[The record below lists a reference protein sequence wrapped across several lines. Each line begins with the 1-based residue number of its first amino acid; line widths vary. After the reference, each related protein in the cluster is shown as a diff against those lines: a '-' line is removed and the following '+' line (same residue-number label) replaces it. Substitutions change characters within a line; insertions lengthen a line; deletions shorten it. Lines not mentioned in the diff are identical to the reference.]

1 MDRATSRHAAG
12 GEGPRRLFVY
22 NGGFLTQ
29 KRLRR
34 ILALAGWQVR
44 LGRPGPGDT
53 VGVWGH
59 SPTARRGEAMAA
71 RAGAP
76 LLRIEDAFL
85 RSLLP
90 GRAGK
95 SPPMGLL
102 LDDLGVHFNSAAPS
116 RLEQILATARLDETP
131 LLERARVAMARM
143 RAAHLSKYNAFDPA
157 LPHPLPGKPY
167 VLVIDQTRGD
177 ASIPHAGA
185 SARTF
190 REMLVFA
197 QEENPG
203 LPVLIKTHP
212 ETAAG
217 HRPGHYGP
225 AHESDRVRLI
235 AGPHSPWHLLEGASA
250 VYTVSSGMGF
260 EAIIAGH
267 NPRVFG
273 QPFYAGWG
281 LTQDEN
287 PVDRRTRRLTR
298 AQLFAAAMILYPTWY
313 DPYRDE
319 LCALETVLD
328 NLEAQA
334 RAWREDHTG
343 HVACAMRLWKRAPLG
358 RFYGSVRPLVFEN
371 DPARAVERAR
381 KDTRKLLVW
390 AGKAEAAHF
399 AQGVQTLRVED
410 GFLRSRGLGAALTPP
425 LSLVADDL
433 GIYYDPRRE
442 SRLERLINAA
452 PALPDHDVS
461 RAKRLIARLTEAR
474 LSKYNL
480 APAPLPALPAL
491 PQGRRILVPGQVEDD
506 ASILLGCGETRSNI
520 SLLERARAENPDA
533 AIIYKPHPD
542 VEAGLRRGKIDASGL
557 ADIVADKAD
566 PIALIEAVDEVWT
579 LTSLLGFEALLRG
592 RKVTTLGVPFYAGW
606 GLTSDLGAV
615 PERRVA
621 RPSLAAL
628 AHATLIAYPRYFDPV
643 TGLACPV
650 EVVVERLE
658 SGNLPRPGPG
668 NRALSKLQGLFAS
681 FAPLWR

>member
-1 MDRATSRHAAG
+1 MP
-12 GEGPRRLFVY
+12 PRRLFVY

-29 KRLRR
+29 RRLRR

-44 LGRPGPGDT
+44 LGRPGAGDFI
-53 VGVWGH
+53 GVWGH
-59 SPTARRGEAMAA
+59 APGARRGERMAA
-71 RAGAP
+71 RTGTP

-90 GRAGK
+90 GRAEN

-102 LDDLGVHFNSAAPS
+102 LDDMGVHFNAARPS
-116 RLEQILATARLDETP
+116 RLEHLLATHPLDDTP

-143 RAAHLSKYNAFDPA
+143 KAAHLSKYNAFDPTLA
-157 LPHPLPGKPY
+157 HPLGDRPY

-177 ASIPHAGA
+177 ASIRHGGA

-212 ETAAG
+212 ETSAG
-217 HRPGHYGP
+217 YRSGHYG
-225 AHESDRVRLI
+225 AEHENARVRLVV
-235 AGPHSPWHLLEGASA
+235 GPHSPWQLLEGASA

-267 NPRVFG
+267 KPRVFG

-281 LTQDEN
+281 LSQDQN
-287 PVDRRTRRLTR
+287 PLDRRRRRLTR

-313 DPYRDE
+313 DPYRDR
-319 LCALETVLD
+319 LCEIETLLD

-334 RAWREDHTG
+334 RAWREDRCG
-343 HVACAMRLWKRAPLG
+343 HVATGMRLWKRAPLA
-358 RFYGSVRPLVFEN
+358 RFYGTVRPLVFAR
-371 DPARAVERAR
+371 DAPRALARARR
-381 KDTRKLLVW
+381 DGRKLMVW
-390 AGKAEAAHF
+390 AGKETEAHHGA
-399 AQGVQTLRVED
+399 GVTTLRIED
-410 GFLRSRGLGAALTPP
+410 GFVRSRGLGAELTPP
-425 LSLVADDL
+425 LSLVSDDL
-433 GIYYDPRRE
+433 GIYYDPHRP
-442 SRLERLINAA
+442 SRLERLIAA
-452 PALPDHDVS
+452 SPTLPDHAQA
-461 RAKRLIARLTEAR
+461 RAQALIARLKRAR

-480 APAPLPALPAL
+480 ARPALADL
-491 PQGRRILVPGQVEDD
+491 PEGRRILVPGQVEDD
-506 ASILLGCGETRSNI
+506 ASILRGCGEIRSNI
-520 SLLERARAENPDA
+520 SLLEQVRAQNPDA
-533 AIIYKPHPD
+533 VIIYKPHPD
-542 VEAGLRRGKIDASGL
+542 VEAGLRKGRIEAQGL
-557 ADIVADKAD
+557 ADMVAAHAD

-606 GLTSDLGAV
+606 GLTHDLGAV
-615 PERRVA
+615 PERRRA
-621 RPSLAAL
+621 RPSLAQL

-643 TGLACPV
+643 TGQACPV

-658 SGNLPRPGPG
+658 KGVLPAPGMA
-668 NRALSKLQGLFAS
+668 NRALAKLQGLFAS